1 MDFDI
6 TDPSDWPKEFGPLR
20 EIDSHLRCPIC
31 KEYLR
36 AAMML
41 QCHHNFCSECIRRH
55 LDKESTCPACRVST
69 STSQLRR
76 NVSLE
81 EIANNFGDIR
91 QLLLKT
97 VRESLEPKSAPVQT
111 LERAESMDID
121 DFIPQQKRRRISA
134 RVGKALP
141 SSQRGRA
148 HESDDND
155 HDDDFAMHSQD
166 SLSGRKY
173 STRSSTRP
181 VLRSRGGRSETTP
194 TEQAPNSQ
202 SASSSQPISY
212 SLSQEHTSTSEQA
225 SPTPSKES
233 IFKHTL
239 VACPVC
245 AMAIPE
251 AHTNSHLDKYCFS
264 GKQDPIYNVALS
276 VVETYSSQAITA
288 YEKDGSSKSASLP
301 ASPQRN
307 TLQSAFSSSPV
318 RFNGFAQQPS
328 KLGTQ
333 SGATTIPEPKRLPKL
348 TYSVLNDKQL
358 RKKLQ
363 ELGLPTHGDKQ
374 LMQKRHAEYLTL
386 YNANCDSTRPQTI
399 AQLHKAM
406 DNWERTYMRDL
417 NAKDAQ
423 RRAQEEQQQKYAQ
436 ELAQQKQQEDT
447 ASPDATNL
455 PSSQSSNSGTTS
467 TGFVPNQANNN
478 DVNAAIASQAA
489 QAHKLKNADSY
500 NDLIADIRRR
510 QQREKEAKAK
520 AALEANDAAS
530 APIQPPPQEL

>member
-173 STRSSTRP
+173 STRSST
-181 VLRSRGGRSETTP
+181 
-194 TEQAPNSQ
+194 
-202 SASSSQPISY
+202 I
-212 SLSQEHTSTSEQA
+212 
-225 SPTPSKES
+225 
-233 IFKHTL
+233 
-239 VACPVC
+239 ACPVC

-530 APIQPPPQEL
+530 APIQPPPQEEL